1 MKKILILVLLPQIVM
16 ASLPSKEFQF
26 KASVKT
32 LIENSTKPD
41 VFPGFVVASPSRHD
55 PDYYFDWLR
64 DTALVMRT
72 LVDYWEIT
80 RDPKIKQML
89 LTWVDAEEHRQT
101 MPTLAGLGEVK
112 FNIDGTA
119 FIGPWGRPQNDGPA
133 LRAIAMIKFARMLLA
148 EGESHYVVT
157 RLYSGVL
164 PADTVIKRDLEYSAH
179 HWRDQNFDPWEEE
192 MGEHFYN
199 LMAQHTALQ
208 EGAKLAR
215 ELGDLGAAD
224 FYTKQ
229 SKAIGEYIKRGFLDE
244 HIGIRVSRNVSRPLG
259 YKNSGLDVA
268 PLLALNHTWPYQQLF
283 GWGHPNVKKYVQTLR
298 NTFAQIYSV
307 NHRYPDIGVAIGRYP
322 EDMYDGYHTQGVGNP
337 WFLSTL
343 ALGEHYCLAN
353 GGRHNELA
361 EKQFLRA
368 IFHSDRKGRM
378 DEQINL
384 EHGIMQGARELTWSH
399 GAFMTAMMR
408 CGLVKRVSK

>member
-1 MKKILILVLLPQIVM
+1 MKKLLTLLLLPQM
-16 ASLPSKEFQF
+16 ALAVLPTKEFQF

-32 LIENSTKPD
+32 LIENSTMPD
-41 VFPGFVVASPSRHD
+41 VFPGFVVASPSRQD
-55 PDYYFDWLR
+55 PDYYYDWLR

-80 RDPKIKQML
+80 RDPKIKKML
-89 LTWVDAEEHRQT
+89 MVWVDAEEHRQT

-119 FIGPWGRPQNDGPA
+119 YMGPWGRPQNDGPA
-133 LRAIAMIKFARMLLA
+133 LRAIAMIKLARLLLA
-148 EGESHYVVT
+148 QGESHYVVT
-157 RLYSGVL
+157 RLYSGIL
-164 PADTVIKRDLEYSAH
+164 PANTPIKRDLEYSAY

-215 ELGDLGAAD
+215 ELGDGGAAD
-224 FYTKQ
+224 FYERE
-229 SKAIGEYIKRGFLDE
+229 SKNIGNFIKRNFMSNE
-244 HIGIRVSRNVSRPLG
+244 VGILVSRNVTRPLG

-283 GWGHPNVKKYVQTLR
+283 SWSHPNVKKYVQTLR
-298 NTFAQIYSV
+298 DTFAKIY
-307 NHRYPDIGVAIGRYP
+307 NINPAYADLGVAIGRYP
-322 EDMYDGYHTQGVGNP
+322 EDKYNGYHTSGRGNP
-337 WFLSTL
+337 WFLATL

-353 GGRHNELA
+353 GGAHNLAA
-361 EKQFLRA
+361 EKQFQRA
-368 IFHSDRKGRM
+368 LFHSDRKGRM
-378 DEQINL
+378 DEQIHR
-384 EHGIMQGARELTWSH
+384 ESGVMQGARELTWSH

-408 CGLVKRVSK
+408 CGLLSRKM